1 MSRAK
6 EVYET
11 HVKYLTPDQQL
22 ELATMISLNLPI
34 PSPGETKFDDKQQ
47 ERPITARAAQ
57 RLADRVVFG
66 DLVGCALSSGEPTWA
81 PKPQPHWRVPYRL
94 FDGTL
99 VRVVDVDAYT
109 AEVYLTPRE
118 RDHLLRQLERVVTSS
133 NAPA

>member
-81 PKPQPHWRVPYRL
+81 PKPQPHWRAPYRL